1 VGGPA
6 AVDGQDDAG
15 EVAGGGVGE
24 QQGGA
29 GELGGLGPPADRDL
43 CGQEVAD
50 LRVVVHARV
59 QRGAE
64 WAGGER
70 VDGYPG
76 AGQFDGQAAG
86 ELDNGALAG
95 GVPGPGGAADQA
107 EGAGH
112 GQDAAVPGVRYW
124 LLGAGQRGGQIKPV
138 RRVPDGPVC

>member
-107 EGAGH
+107 RGRWSWSGCGRTRRALLVARCRPEGQADQAGP
-112 GQDAAVPGVRYW
+112 PG
-124 LLGAGQRGGQIKPV
+124 P
-138 RRVPDGPVC
+138 